1 MRPVETGLR
10 SCWKSRTPETGG
22 LELLVRLRRD
32 EPHLPVIL
40 ISARGDVPTVVQAMK
55 AGALNFL
62 QKPVRDHELRE
73 AIQEGFQ
80 RDRDHRQQA
89 VEQGKLQ
96 QRITRLSAGE
106 RDVLRMLIDGK
117 SNKTMATDLAMS
129 VRTIE
134 VRRAKLMQ
142 KMKAGSLAEL
152 VRLAI
157 GAGESLGKPDGR
169 TLNSRRRN
177 RLQRRACRTKNSGP
191 AKKRA
196 TPEPGTVRRTL
207 LPFYGGASDCIH

>member
-1 MRPVETGLR
+1 MESEPTVVIIDDDPAVRKVLTAQVGSMHLR
-10 SCWKSRTPETGG
+10 TKSFGSAQAFLDSCDRSEPGCILLESRTPETGG
-22 LELLVRLRRD
+22 LEPLVRLRRD

-73 AIQEGFQ
+73 AIQEGFR
-80 RDRDHRQQA
+80 RDRDHRRQA

-96 QRITRLSAGE
+96 QRITRLSPGE

-117 SNKTMATDLAMS
+117 SNKRMATDLAMS

-152 VRLAI
+152 VRLAM
-157 GAGESLGKPDGR
+157 GAGESLGKPDGE
-169 TLNSRRRN
+169 L
-177 RLQRRACRTKNSGP
+177 
-191 AKKRA
+191 
-196 TPEPGTVRRTL
+196 
-207 LPFYGGASDCIH
+207 